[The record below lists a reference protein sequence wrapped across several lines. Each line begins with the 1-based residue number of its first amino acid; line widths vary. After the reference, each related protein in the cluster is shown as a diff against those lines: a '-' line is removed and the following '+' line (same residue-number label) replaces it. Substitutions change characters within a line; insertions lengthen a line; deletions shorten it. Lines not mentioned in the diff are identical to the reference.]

1 MGGYYQVP
9 VGYKFRPSEEEL
21 FLHYLLSRL
30 NGEDYRKGVV
40 PNCDLYGF
48 FVFGLCCFW
57 VLQQPQ
63 HRRLLSLKLIWNF
76 AVLKVGKYI
85 TRHFLFLVLKNTRK
99 VFSENH
105 NMLMDTHKVFIA
117 LSIVGFRI
125 CTFTTERSLQE
136 LSV

>member
-40 PNCDLYGF
+40 PNCDLYGTK
-48 FVFGLCCFW
+48 
-57 VLQQPQ
+57 PQ